1 VNHVDLCVSSMERSL
16 PFYRALLARLGPVDE
31 GSIRGERGEVVVYLN
46 LPGGAIGLREA
57 QTAATVDRYAPG
69 LHYLALDAVSR
80 EVVDAVGAR
89 LGEQGAEVDGGPG
102 ERDYT
107 PGYYAVFFFDPDG
120 LKLEVVHQP
129 PRPA

>member
-1 VNHVDLCVSSMERSL
+1 MARSL
-16 PFYRALLARLGPVDE
+16 PFYRELMAHLGPISE

-46 LPGGAIGLREA
+46 APGGAIGLREA
-57 QTAATVDRYAPG
+57 ETPGAVDRYAPG
-69 LHYLALDAVSR
+69 LHHIAFDAASR
-80 EVVDAVGAR
+80 EVVDAIGAWLR
-89 LGEQGAEVDGGPG
+89 DEGAEIDGGPG

-129 PRPA
+129 PRP

>member
-1 VNHVDLCVSSMERSL
+1 MERSL
-16 PFYRALLARLGPVDE
+16 PFYRELLAHLGAVDE

-46 LPGGAIGLREA
+46 LPGGAIGLRGA
-57 QTAATVDRYAPG
+57 QAAAAVDRYAPG
-69 LHYLALDAVSR
+69 LHHIAFDAPSR
-80 EVVDAVGAR
+80 DVVDAVASWLREKGASMD
-89 LGEQGAEVDGGPG
+89 GEPG
-102 ERDYT
+102 ERGYT